1 MSDTIDFDPVDEQ
14 LDAHLRR
21 TLATVA
27 ATITDTTRDP
37 SGTSRPGRRRRAVSI
52 ASVAAIATA
61 ALVSVAWNKFDE
73 GEIDRIPVEAA
84 VLSGTADGVDWWL
97 IPSAAIEG
105 HTNPCGV
112 PMPGVEVISD
122 DANKPGLEWNTGGV
136 AYGEPSGIAKYRCS
150 ADEREVD
157 EAAWLDDPRQV
168 SGLFT
173 RLGDNDNPDSPWI
186 TAFAVHPSVT
196 EIEIR
201 ADGGAPIHAPTVALP
216 TRPSGP
222 RYAAATLP
230 ADACNIAIQ
239 FLHHGS
245 PITGATVTR
254 NLCN

>member
-21 TLATVA
+21 TLTTVA
-27 ATITDTTRDP
+27 ATITDTTRDA
-37 SGTSRPGRRRRAVSI
+37 SGTSQLRRRRRAVSI

-61 ALVSVAWNKFDE
+61 ALASVAWNKFDE

-84 VLSGTADGVDWWL
+84 VLTGSADGFDWWL

-112 PMPGVEVISD
+112 PMPGVEVVSD

-136 AYGEPSGIAKYRCS
+136 AYGEPVGIAKYTCS

-157 EAAWLDDPRQV
+157 EAAWLGDPRQLD
-168 SGLFT
+168 GLFT

-196 EIEIR
+196 ELEISV
-201 ADGGAPIHAPTVALP
+201 DNDAPINPRTVALP

-222 RYAAATLP
+222 RYAAAVLP
-230 ADACNIAIQ
+230 ADACHVTIRFFAN
-239 FLHHGS
+239 GK
-245 PITGATVTR
+245 PITGGTVTR
-254 NLCN
+254 NLCD

>member
-21 TLATVA
+21 TLAAVA
-27 ATITDTTRDP
+27 ATITDTTRNA
-37 SGTSRPGRRRRAVSI
+37 SATSRPRRRRRAVSI

-84 VLSGTADGVDWWL
+84 VLRGAAEGVDWWL

-112 PMPGVEVISD
+112 PMPGVEVISG

-136 AYGEPSGIAKYRCS
+136 AYGEPSAITRYTCS
-150 ADEREVD
+150 ADELEVD
-157 EAAWLDDPRQV
+157 EAAWLDDPSRV

-173 RLGDNDNPDSPWI
+173 RLGDNDSSGSPWI
-186 TAFAVHPSVT
+186 SAFAVHPSVT

-201 ADGGAPIHAPTVALP
+201 SDGGEPITVPTVALR
-216 TRPSGP
+216 TRPTGP
-222 RYAAATLP
+222 RYSAAALP
-230 ADACNIAIQ
+230 ADACNITVRFFANGN
-239 FLHHGS
+239 L
-245 PITGATVTR
+245 ITGAIVTR
-254 NLCN
+254 NLCE